1 MIRLLLF
8 IKRRAWPIAFVLM
21 AGIGI
26 LLGSIFYWFPFR
38 GAKAETFALER
49 QLKEQKMEKASL
61 QKLYETLKEKYKTL
75 EADRDNVL
83 AQTKQLLADKNT
95 LVDTEA
101 QLKVLTLEN
110 KKLIEDQKELEG
122 SFEAVQSQ
130 AKDLKGSLETAL
142 AEAVTSKAGFAK
154 ISQEHANKTLEF
166 EKSTGRIRKLEE
178 DVAYYKGFQE
188 SFLSLS
194 QSYDTL
200 KKERELL
207 GKKLENLPKKF
218 SKMAR
223 ENKIL
228 VKETGDMHYNL
239 GVFYAG
245 EMNYD
250 RALEE
255 FKKAV
260 DINPNDAKAH
270 YNLGYIYAEQRQ
282 DRKKAEYYFRN
293 FLGLTPEDPNADEVK
308 SYLVERDVFST
319 KVLKS

>member
-8 IKRRAWPIAFVLM
+8 FKRHAWPIAFVLLI
-21 AGIGI
+21 GIAI
-26 LLGSIFYWFPFR
+26 LLGTIFYWFPFR

-49 QLKEQKMEKASL
+49 QVKEQKMEKASL
-61 QKLYETLKEKYKTL
+61 QKLYETLKDKYKTL
-75 EADRDNVL
+75 EADRDNIMVQ
-83 AQTKQLLADKNT
+83 AKQLLVEKDT
-95 LVDTEA
+95 LANAEIQVKT
-101 QLKVLTLEN
+101 LTAENQKLLEDH
-110 KKLIEDQKELEG
+110 KKLEVSLADVQAQAREVKAPLE
-122 SFEAVQSQ
+122 A
-130 AKDLKGSLETAL
+130 AL
-142 AEAVTSKAGFAK
+142 AEAAASKLEIAR
-154 ISQEHANKTLEF
+154 ITQEHENKMLGF
-166 EKSTGRIRKLEE
+166 KDSAGQIKKLED

-200 KKERELL
+200 KKER
-207 GKKLENLPKKF
+207 KFLEEQVDNLPKKF

-293 FLGLTPEDPNADEVK
+293 FLGLAPNDPNADQVK

-319 KVLKS
+319 NVLKS

>member
-8 IKRRAWPIAFVLM
+8 IRRHAWPVAFVLLT
-21 AGIGI
+21 GIGI
-26 LLGSIFYWFPFR
+26 LLGTIFYWYPFR

-49 QLKEQKMEKASL
+49 QLQEEKIEKTSL
-61 QKLYETLKEKYKTL
+61 QKLFDTLKEKYKTV
-75 EADRDNVL
+75 EADRDNIM
-83 AQTKQLLADKNT
+83 AQAKQLLIEKDALSNF
-95 LVDTEA
+95 EA
-101 QLKVLTLEN
+101 QFKALTIEHQKLLEDH
-110 KKLIEDQKELEG
+110 KKLEG
-122 SFEAVQSQ
+122 SFETVQTQ
-130 AKDLKGSLETAL
+130 AQNFKGSLEKAS
-142 AEAVTSKAGFAK
+142 AEAAAGKLEIAR
-154 ISQEHANKTLEF
+154 ISQENANKILEF
-166 EKSTGRIRKLEE
+166 KDNAGKIKKLED

-194 QSYDTL
+194 QSFDTL
-200 KKERELL
+200 KKER
-207 GKKLENLPKKF
+207 KFLEEQLNSLPKKF
-218 SKMAR
+218 STMAR

-250 RALEE
+250 RAIEE

-260 DINPNDAKAH
+260 DINPNDAKAQ

-293 FLGLTPEDPNADEVK
+293 FLGLAPDDPNADQVK
-308 SYLVERDVFST
+308 NYLVSRDVFST
-319 KVLKS
+319 NVLKS

>member
-8 IKRRAWPIAFVLM
+8 IKRHAWPIAFVFLL
-21 AGIGI
+21 GFGI
-26 LLGSIFYWFPFR
+26 LLGTIFYWFPFR
-38 GAKAETFALER
+38 GAKTETFALKR
-49 QLKEQKMEKASL
+49 QLDEQKAERASL
-61 QKLYETLKEKYKTL
+61 QKLFDTLKEKYKAL
-75 EADRDNVL
+75 ESDRDNIM
-83 AQTKQLLADKNT
+83 AQVKQLLVEKESY
-95 LVDTEA
+95 LVTDT
-101 QLKVLTLEN
+101 QLKAMTAENQKLLEDH
-110 KKLIEDQKELEG
+110 KKLEQ
-122 SFEAVQSQ
+122 SFEAVQAQ
-130 AKDLKGSLETAL
+130 TREMKEPLEAAL
-142 AEAVTSKAGFAK
+142 AEAATSKAEFTR
-154 ISQEHANKTLEF
+154 ISQENANRILES
-166 EKSTGRIRKLEE
+166 KNNAAQISKLEK
-178 DVAYYKGFQE
+178 DVIYYKGFQE

-194 QSYDTL
+194 QSYDVL
-200 KKERELL
+200 KKEQ
-207 GKKLENLPKKF
+207 KFLEEQVNNLPKKF

-260 DINPNDAKAH
+260 DINPNDAKAQ

-293 FLGLTPEDPNADEVK
+293 FLGLAPEDPNADEVR

>member
-8 IKRRAWPIAFVLM
+8 IKRHAWPIAFVLLL
-21 AGIGI
+21 GLGI
-26 LLGSIFYWFPFR
+26 LLGTIFYWFPFR
-38 GAKAETFALER
+38 GAQAETFALER
-49 QLKEQKMEKASL
+49 QLNERKIEKASL
-61 QKLYETLKEKYKTL
+61 QKLFDTLKEKYKTL
-75 EADRDNVL
+75 EADRDNIMVQ
-83 AQTKQLLADKNT
+83 AKQLLAEKDT
-95 LVDTEA
+95 LLNAEDQVKA
-101 QLKVLTLEN
+101 LTAENQKLLEN
-110 KKLIEDQKELEG
+110 HKALEK
-122 SFEAVQSQ
+122 SFEAVQAQ
-130 AKDLKGSLETAL
+130 ARDLKGPLETAL
-142 AEAVTSKAGFAK
+142 AEAAASKAEIAR
-154 ISQEHANKTLEF
+154 ISQENENRILEF
-166 EKSTGRIRKLEE
+166 RESAGRIQKLEE

-200 KKERELL
+200 KKER
-207 GKKLENLPKKF
+207 KFLEAQLDDLPKKF

-250 RALEE
+250 RAIEE

-260 DINPNDAKAH
+260 DINPNDAKAQ

-293 FLGLTPEDPNADEVK
+293 FLGLAPDDPNSDAVK

-319 KVLKS
+319 NVLKS

>member
-8 IKRRAWPIAFVLM
+8 IKRHAWPIAFVLLV
-21 AGIGI
+21 GIGI
-26 LLGSIFYWFPFR
+26 LLGTIFFWFPFR

-49 QLKEQKMEKASL
+49 QLNEQKVEKASL
-61 QKLYETLKEKYKTL
+61 QKLFETVKEKYKML
-75 EADRDNVL
+75 EADRDNIM
-83 AQTKQLLADKNT
+83 AQAKQLLVEKDAFLNAETQYKAVAAENQK
-95 LVDTEA
+95 L
-101 QLKVLTLEN
+101 LEDH
-110 KKLIEDQKELEG
+110 KKLEESFKVVQAQVHELKKPL
-122 SFEAVQSQ
+122 EA
-130 AKDLKGSLETAL
+130 AL
-142 AEAVTSKAGFAK
+142 AEAAAGKAEVTR
-154 ISQEHANKTLEF
+154 ISRENENRILEF
-166 EKSTGRIRKLEE
+166 QSSAEQIKKLTD

-194 QSYDTL
+194 QSYDAL
-200 KKERELL
+200 KKERKFLAEQVDD
-207 GKKLENLPKKF
+207 LPKKF

-293 FLGLTPEDPNADEVK
+293 FLGLAPDDPNADEVK
-308 SYLVERDVFST
+308 NYLVERDVFST
-319 KVLKS
+319 NVLKS